1 MSFTGVC
8 KTGSECNEIFKN
20 FYMNNRM
27 CENNSL
33 PKILECPVRG
43 KQIFQEG
50 EDFQCHLD

>member
-8 KTGSECNEIFKN
+8 KTGRECNQIFKN

-33 PKILECPVRG
+33 PKISECLVRG
-43 KQIFQEG
+43 KQIFQEV